1 MKRRKKPSKG
11 LHMIRYTSEK
21 QIPLEGFVLPFG
33 GRLNPENRWVKLG
46 QRIPWDELA
55 QGYYK
60 QMSAGHGRPAK
71 NARLVIGAVIIK
83 HKMNLSDEETVL
95 QIQENPYLQY
105 FVGLPKYQDEPA
117 FAASLFVEV
126 RRRMGAEVFEAF
138 EKAILKEISKVKRGK
153 DSNDKEDP
161 PQHKGKL
168 VIDATVADQ
177 NIRFPT
183 DIGLLNESRE
193 ITEELIDE
201 LSRENQERKPRTY
214 RRQARKNYLQMAK
227 NKRPGKD
234 LLRKGIRQ
242 QLQYLKRNLGH
253 IDRLLNSCSEFPLSF
268 RQQKQLWVVREVFCQ
283 QSLMYKNR
291 SHRCD
296 DRIVSVHQPHVR
308 PIVRGKAGS
317 QTEFGSKISVSLVD
331 GIARVDH
338 LSWDAFNES
347 HDLEEQVEKYK
358 TRYGYYPE
366 AVLADGIYGTRANRK
381 YLQEKGIRFGG
392 RPLGRPPKQTDQNAE
407 HLKRLRKQSRQD
419 VLDRIPIEGKF
430 GQGKNGYRLNRILAR
445 TARTSESWINA
456 IFLVMNLLVLLRLW
470 CVQKLSRILGVL
482 TDCLGSLWNKNPYF
496 SDWSYIPLERHCGA
510 GMTF

>member
-1 MKRRKKPSKG
+1 M
-11 LHMIRYTSEK
+11 HMIRYTSER

-33 GRLNPENRWVKLG
+33 GRLNSENRWVKLG
-46 QRIPWDELA
+46 ERIPWDDLA

-60 QMSAGHGRPAK
+60 EMSAGRGRPAK

-105 FVGLPKYQDEPA
+105 FVGLPKYQEDPA
-117 FAASLFVEV
+117 FAPSLFVEI

-138 EKAILKEISKVKRGK
+138 EKAILQEISKAKKVSDSK
-153 DSNDKEDP
+153 DKDAPS
-161 PQHKGKL
+161 HKGKL

-193 ITEELIDE
+193 ITEELIDD
-201 LSRENQERKPRTY
+201 LSRKNQEKKPRTY
-214 RRQARKNYLQMAK
+214 RRQARKKYLRLAK
-227 NKRPGKD
+227 NKKPGQS

-253 IDRLLNSCSEFPLSF
+253 IDKLLDSCTEFSLSP

-283 QSLMYKNR
+283 QSLMYKSR

-296 DRIVSVHQPHVR
+296 DRIVSIHQPHVR

-347 HDLEEQVEKYK
+347 HDLQEQAEKYK

-366 AVLADGIYGTRANRK
+366 VVLADGIYGTRANRK
-381 YLQEKGIRFGG
+381 YLQDRGIRFGG
-392 RPLGRPPKQTDQNAE
+392 KPLGRPPKQTDQNAE
-407 HLKRLRKQSRQD
+407 QLKRLKKQSRQD

-456 IFLVMNLLVLLRLW
+456 IFLVMNLLVLLKLW
-470 CVQKLSRILGVL
+470 CARNLSLVLDLLGGL
-482 TDCLGSLWNKNPYF
+482 REHLWNE
-496 SDWSYIPLERHCGA
+496 IA
-510 GMTF
+510 GYGRQACNLRLDSAMS